1 MVAGADVE
9 VPVQGHPLLRAFDER
24 MFVSMDRQYELETLR
39 RSIGMLQVGAPA
51 LDREKAMVLVREL
64 QGMEEQLRR
73 LRGGLQ
79 KLLDDGRRVMPVRT
93 VHLNQMLTTL
103 GSVVRRSWGFTDVQ
117 SQEDAAK
124 CARQDGHTCVGTRR
138 RFIRGRQ
145 WQPD

>member
-79 KLLDDGRRVMPVRT
+79 KLLDDGP
-93 VHLNQMLTTL
+93 
-103 GSVVRRSWGFTDVQ
+103 
-117 SQEDAAK
+117 E
-124 CARQDGHTCVGTRR
+124 
-138 RFIRGRQ
+138 
-145 WQPD
+145 